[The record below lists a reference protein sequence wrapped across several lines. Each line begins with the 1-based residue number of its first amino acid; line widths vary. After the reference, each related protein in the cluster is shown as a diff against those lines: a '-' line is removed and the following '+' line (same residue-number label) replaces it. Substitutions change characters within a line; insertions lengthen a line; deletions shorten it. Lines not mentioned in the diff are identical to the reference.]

1 MKKIT
6 VKSFSDAG
14 HGWLG
19 VKRKLL
25 ERLSIEHLISP
36 YSYQRGASV
45 YLEEDCDA
53 SIFIKAF
60 EKHFGYTPEVKGMK
74 WVDYSPI
81 RSYECYSHAS
91 HNLSP
96 DDFREAQKKFM
107 T

>member
-1 MKKIT
+1 MKKIK

-25 ERLSIEHLISP
+25 DRLNISHLISP

-53 SIFIKAF
+53 TIFIKAF
-60 EKHFGYTPEVKGMK
+60 ESRFGYTPEIQEMK
-74 WVDYSPI
+74 WCDYSPI
-81 RSYECYSHAS
+81 RSYDGYSHAS

-96 DDFREAQKKFM
+96 DQFSESQKSFLK
-107 T
+107 